1 MKKQHSHAPCTGAWT
16 HYTDQTA
23 LDPDFDHALD
33 TEGLRI
39 GACPE
44 YETAEW
50 AMHQPQ
56 GSQQLDVSAL
66 NFGKVSKGTCH
77 LMSQRNLSSAK
88 QVTKQQIAK
97 QTSGVQG

>member
-1 MKKQHSHAPCTGAWT
+1 MLHVQELGHITLIKRL
-16 HYTDQTA
+16 YTQILTV
-23 LDPDFDHALD
+23 PWI

-39 GACPE
+39 SACYE
-44 YETAEW
+44 NETAGW

-56 GSQQLDVSAL
+56 GSQRLDVSAL

-97 QTSGVQG
+97 QTSGVQGG